1 MTTPSAAS
9 TASPPPP
16 DRPDAAV
23 GDGPPSHQVTVRDVT
38 DAPRDAAGRI
48 DLDRLVRALDD
59 ADLFESASGSGGWSY
74 VVPRIGPRLLDDGR
88 HVGWV
93 LPDGRWVPDG
103 SDPFAAIDRF
113 ASANGTTPHAA
124 TAGAGAPPFTGGLVG
139 AVAYEAVH
147 RVERVPSRARSD
159 RPTPW
164 LSLRVAPVVVAVA
177 PGRDR
182 VLVIGRALHSPG
194 WELTGRALDTAMTD
208 ATARLSHAATD
219 RSPVTV
225 DHPRAAPTTPV
236 RSSMT
241 RDGYRAA
248 VTAALEAIA
257 AGDAFQVNLAHR
269 LTGHT
274 DRSTHGLYRDLRAAS
289 PAPHGAALADV
300 GIASVSPETFLR
312 VDGTRVTIR
321 PIKGTRARA
330 TDARVDAAQADDL
343 VTSAKD
349 HAENVMVVDLER
361 NDLGR
366 VCEVGSVR
374 VPTLCRLEAHPTVW
388 HLTSE
393 VTGTLADGTGHGDL
407 LRATFPCGSITGAP
421 KLAAIGLIDR
431 LEPVTR
437 GWYCGAIGMLGAG
450 HASWSV
456 AIRTATR
463 FGDGTVDHAVGAGI
477 VADSDPDAEHAETL
491 AKAQAFLTA
500 VGGRPTV
507 DVTGA
512 HGHRDG
518 VTGRSGRPRR
528 ATRAA
533 G

>member
-1 MTTPSAAS
+1 M
-9 TASPPPP
+9 
-16 DRPDAAV
+16 
-23 GDGPPSHQVTVRDVT
+23 
-38 DAPRDAAGRI
+38 PR
-48 DLDRLVRALDD
+48 L
-59 ADLFESASGSGGWSY
+59 
-74 VVPRIGPRLLDDGR
+74 GPRLLDDGR
-88 HVGWV
+88 RVGWV
-93 LPDGRWVPDG
+93 APDGRWIADG
-103 SDPFAAIDRF
+103 HDPFAAIDRF
-113 ASANGTTPHAA
+113 AAANGTTPHAPPPG
-124 TAGAGAPPFTGGLVG
+124 TGSPPFTGGLVG
-139 AVAYEAVH
+139 AIAYDAAH
-147 RVERVPSRARSD
+147 RVEPGPRRARAD

-164 LSLRVAPVVVAVA
+164 MSLRVAPIVVAVA

-182 VLVIGRALHSPG
+182 AVVTARALRCPG
-194 WELTGRALDTAMTD
+194 WQLRDPALAATLDEVIARVSAAPPDDTARPRTAP
-208 ATARLSHAATD
+208 ATTI
-219 RSPVTV
+219 
-225 DHPRAAPTTPV
+225 
-236 RSSMT
+236 RSSMS

-257 AGDAFQVNLAHR
+257 AGDAFQVNLTHR

-274 DRSTHGLYRDLRAAS
+274 DRTTHQLYRDLRGVS

-312 VDGTRVTIR
+312 VDGAQVTVR
-321 PIKGTRARA
+321 PIKGTRARS
-330 TDARVDAAQADDL
+330 TDARVDGAQADDL

-366 VCEVGSVR
+366 VCEIGSVR
-374 VPTLCRLEAHPTVW
+374 VPHLCRLEAHPTVW

-393 VTGTLADGTGHGDL
+393 VTGRLPPGTGHGEL

-421 KLAAIGLIDR
+421 KLAAIGLIDH

-437 GWYCGAIGMLGAG
+437 GWYCGAIGLLGAG

-500 VGGRPTV
+500 VGGRPTAQV
-507 DVTGA
+507 LGTAG
-512 HGHRDG
+512 R
-518 VTGRSGRPRR
+518 VTGRSGPPRR
-528 ATRAA
+528 GSRAA